1 MGAVITVF
9 GGGLLLGTVFVGGH
23 RVCYHNHN
31 DHLSTTIMS
40 GFLRELR
47 RSTARGIRSHHTAG
61 GRCGC
66 LGNEGTRMK
75 MEDT

>member
-9 GGGLLLGTVFVGGH
+9 GSSLLLGTVFVGGH
-23 RVCYHNHN
+23 HVCYHNHN
-31 DHLSTTIMS
+31 DHLSMTIMS
-40 GFLRELR
+40 GFLCELR
-47 RSTARGIRSHHTAG
+47 CSTVRGIRSHHTAG

-66 LGNEGTRMK
+66 LSNGGTRMK